1 MRSLG
6 LLAMVEAARE
16 DSSRARS
23 LRASE
28 QHLDS
33 APSGGKDERSG
44 SADPAGRGSG
54 QGRGGGPPGSRPD
67 RFGRI
72 GRV

>member
-6 LLAMVEAARE
+6 LLVMVETARA
-16 DSSRARS
+16 DLSRARS

-33 APSGGKDERSG
+33 APTGGTDERSG

-54 QGRGGGPPGSRPD
+54 QGRGGGRPGSRPD
-67 RFGRI
+67 RNGRI
-72 GRV
+72 VRV